1 MDGIVDELAEEYR
14 ETAHV
19 VKVDVGRVPGAVQE
33 FAIRSTPTFVLLA
46 TSSRA
51 KKKAKGQ
58 TGPAKVTQRWRAS
71 GLVKKDAAKV
81 ALLGM
86 CLSYVTSKQREGNY
100 FCMETGPGLR
110 HIFAEHLVDPAGS
123 LREMAR
129 VIRPGGAVTFAHRR
143 VRSKRRTRPTSPAS
157 DFKNRMRLAID
168 ECRQLLSS

>member
-1 MDGIVDELAEEYR
+1 MIFKKRVRAVKVESLDEIKDMAASGRPVLIDFWRTGCQPCRTMDGIVDELAEEYR

-71 GLVKKDAAKV
+71 GLVKKDA
-81 ALLGM
+81 
-86 CLSYVTSKQREGNY
+86 
-100 FCMETGPGLR
+100 
-110 HIFAEHLVDPAGS
+110 
-123 LREMAR
+123 MAR
-129 VIRPGGAVTFAHRR
+129 LLESNGAERR
-143 VRSKRRTRPTSPAS
+143 VAG
-157 DFKNRMRLAID
+157 
-168 ECRQLLSS
+168 